1 LNGHYRLY
9 DCGLIE
15 YDIVYRFGYI
25 GREKIDGYQTDVL
38 RCNNLN
44 IDMAEYNSRYF
55 NDEESYNMFNNENIN
70 PINKSVIGNTV

>member
-25 GREKIDGYQTDVL
+25 GREKIDGYKTDVL
-38 RCNNLN
+38 RCNNLK
-44 IDMAEYNSRYF
+44 IDMTKYNSRYF